1 MSYLLHLRSFI
12 SVYRHNSIS
21 RAALALQLTQPA
33 VSRHIKILEAHL
45 QSQLFTRLPRG
56 LAPTPAAIEL
66 ERQAGPHLDA
76 LEAVIGS
83 GAGQRDALAGVVHV
97 GATSGFSRLLLSAL
111 SILSR
116 HAIRLDLRAM
126 PPPALVKSLVD
137 RELDV
142 AVTLARIPHK
152 GVDYALLYEGRLQ
165 MVCAPTFRDR
175 LPKSAAPK
183 GLPLIDLQ
191 GPVPP
196 LASFWREVFGSNA
209 ELPSAIVPDYQT
221 ALEAAA
227 AGGGLAVMPE
237 CLCRPLL
244 HAGQLIALPLPKR
257 APQFSLYLAR
267 GKGGSSVERVD
278 LCCRQLADAAR
289 NW

>member
-33 VSRHIKILEAHL
+33 VSRHIKILEARL

-56 LAPTPAAIEL
+56 LAPTPTAIEL
-66 ERQAGPHLDA
+66 ERQAGLHLDA
-76 LEAVIGS
+76 LEAIIGS
-83 GAGQRDALAGVVHV
+83 GAGRRDALAGVVHV

-126 PPPALVKSLVD
+126 PPPALVKALAD

-152 GVDYALLYEGRLQ
+152 GIDYELLYEGRLQ
-165 MVCAPTFRDR
+165 LVCAPSFRDR

-196 LASFWREVFGSNA
+196 LASFWREAFGCNA
-209 ELPSAIVPDYQT
+209 DLPSAIVPDYQT
-221 ALEAAA
+221 ALEAAV
-227 AGGGLAVMPE
+227 AGGGLAVLPE
-237 CLCRPLL
+237 CLCRPPL

-267 GKGGSSVERVD
+267 GKGGSSVERVE
-278 LCCRQLADAAR
+278 LCCKQLIDAAR

>member
-1 MSYLLHLRSFI
+1 MSYLPHLRSFL

-33 VSRHIKILEAHL
+33 VSRHIKILEARL

-76 LEAVIGS
+76 LEALVGS
-83 GAGQRDALAGVVHV
+83 GAGQHDDLAGVIHV

-111 SILSR
+111 STLSR
-116 HAIRLDLRAM
+116 YAIRLDLRAI
-126 PPPALVKSLVD
+126 PPPSLVAALAA

-152 GVDYALLYEGRLQ
+152 GIEYEPLYEGRQQ
-165 MVCAPTFRDR
+165 MVCAPAWRDR

-196 LASFWREVFGSNA
+196 LASFWREVFGGSP
-209 ELPSAIVPDYQT
+209 ELPSAVVPDYQS

-227 AGGGLAVMPE
+227 TGGGLAVVPE

-257 APQFSLYLAR
+257 APPFALYIASA
-267 GKGGSSVERVD
+267 KGGNAAGRVNV
-278 LCCRQLADAAR
+278 CRQQLIDAAR